1 MIVMR
6 LLYFV
11 LILILSLLLYHFVA
25 GNNGLM
31 DYKRIE
37 REVDIQYNNNQVL
50 LERNTALKNEIL
62 DLRNG
67 NDAIEERTRNELG
80 MIKKG
85 ETFYRIINDD
95 DNN

>member
-1 MIVMR
+1 MR

-95 DNN
+95 DKN

>member
-1 MIVMR
+1 MR

-11 LILILSLLLYHFVA
+11 LILIFSSLIYHFIA

-31 DYKRIE
+31 DYQRIE
-37 REVDIQYNNNQVL
+37 REVSIQHTNNQVL
-50 LERNTALKNEIL
+50 IERNTALKNEII

-67 NDAIEERTRNELG
+67 YDAIEERTRNELG
-80 MIKKG
+80 MIKEG

-95 DNN
+95 N

>member
-1 MIVMR
+1 MR
-6 LLYFV
+6 LLYIV
-11 LILILSLLLYHFVA
+11 LISILSLLIYHLIA

-37 REVDIQYNNNQVL
+37 REVNIQHKNNQVL
-50 LERNTALKNEIL
+50 IERNTALKNEIL

-67 NDAIEERTRNELG
+67 YDAIEERTRNELG
-80 MIKKG
+80 MIKEG

-95 DNN
+95 N

>member
-95 DNN
+95 DKN

>member
-1 MIVMR
+1 MR

-11 LILILSLLLYHFVA
+11 LILILSLLLYHFIA
-25 GNNGLM
+25 GNNGAM

-37 REVDIQYNNNQVL
+37 REVDIQHTNNQVL
-50 LERNTALKNEIL
+50 IERNTALKNEIL

-80 MIKKG
+80 MIKEG

-95 DNN
+95 DKN

>member
-11 LILILSLLLYHFVA
+11 LISILSLLIYHFIA

-37 REVDIQYNNNQVL
+37 REVAVQQKNNQVL
-50 LERNTALKNEIL
+50 IERNTALKNEIS

-80 MIKKG
+80 MIKQG
-85 ETFYRIINDD
+85 ETFYRIIND
-95 DNN
+95 N

>member
-1 MIVMR
+1 MR

-11 LILILSLLLYHFVA
+11 LISILSLLLYHFIA
-25 GNNGLM
+25 GNNGVM

-37 REVDIQYNNNQVL
+37 REVTDQHKNNQVL
-50 LERNTALKNEIL
+50 IDRNTALKNEIL

-80 MIKKG
+80 MIKEG

-95 DNN
+95 N

>member
-1 MIVMR
+1 MR

>member
-1 MIVMR
+1 MR

-11 LILILSLLLYHFVA
+11 LILILSLLSYHFIV
-25 GNNGLM
+25 GNNGVM

-37 REVDIQYNNNQVL
+37 REVNIQHRNNQVL
-50 LERNTALKNEIL
+50 IERNTALKNEIL

-67 NDAIEERTRNELG
+67 YDAIEERTRNELG
-80 MIKKG
+80 MIKEG

-95 DNN
+95 H

>member
-11 LILILSLLLYHFVA
+11 LILILSLLLYHFIA
-25 GNNGLM
+25 GNNGVM

-37 REVDIQYNNNQVL
+37 REVDLQYTNNQVL
-50 LERNTALKNEIL
+50 IERNTALKNEIL

-80 MIKKG
+80 MIKEG
-85 ETFYRIINDD
+85 ETFYRIIND
-95 DNN
+95 NN

>member
-1 MIVMR
+1 MR

-11 LILILSLLLYHFVA
+11 LISILSLLIYHFIA

-37 REVDIQYNNNQVL
+37 REVAVQQKNNQVL
-50 LERNTALKNEIL
+50 IERNTALKNEIS

-80 MIKKG
+80 MIKQG
-85 ETFYRIINDD
+85 ETFYRIIND
-95 DNN
+95 N

>member
-1 MIVMR
+1 MR

-11 LILILSLLLYHFVA
+11 LILILSLLIYHFFV

-37 REVDIQYNNNQVL
+37 REVSDQQKNNQVL
-50 LERNTALKNEIL
+50 IERNTALKNEIL

-80 MIKKG
+80 MIKEG

-95 DNN
+95 N

>member
-1 MIVMR
+1 MR

-11 LILILSLLLYHFVA
+11 LILTLSLLSYHFVA

-95 DNN
+95 DKN

>member
-1 MIVMR
+1 MR

-11 LILILSLLLYHFVA
+11 LILILSLLIYHFIA

-31 DYKRIE
+31 DYRRIE
-37 REVDIQYNNNQVL
+37 REVNIQYQNNQVL
-50 LERNTALKNEIL
+50 IERNTALKNEIL

-80 MIKKG
+80 MIKEG
-85 ETFYRIINDD
+85 ETFYRIIND
-95 DNN
+95 NNN

>member
-1 MIVMR
+1 MR

-11 LILILSLLLYHFVA
+11 LILILSLLLYHFIA
-25 GNNGLM
+25 GNNGVM

-37 REVDIQYNNNQVL
+37 REVDLQYTNNQVL
-50 LERNTALKNEIL
+50 IERNTALKNEIL

-80 MIKKG
+80 MIKEG
-85 ETFYRIINDD
+85 ETFYRIIND
-95 DNN
+95 NN

>member
-1 MIVMR
+1 MR

-11 LILILSLLLYHFVA
+11 LILILSLLLYHFIA
-25 GNNGLM
+25 GNNGVM

-37 REVDIQYNNNQVL
+37 REVDLQYTNNQVL
-50 LERNTALKNEIL
+50 IERNTALKNEIL

-80 MIKKG
+80 MIKEG

-95 DNN
+95 NN

>member
-1 MIVMR
+1 MR

-11 LILILSLLLYHFVA
+11 LILILSLLSYHFIV
-25 GNNGLM
+25 GHNGVM

-37 REVDIQYNNNQVL
+37 REVNIQHRNNQVL
-50 LERNTALKNEIL
+50 IERNTALKNEIL

-67 NDAIEERTRNELG
+67 YDAIEERTRNELG
-80 MIKKG
+80 MIKEG

-95 DNN
+95 H

>member
-1 MIVMR
+1 MR
-6 LLYFV
+6 LLY
-11 LILILSLLLYHFVA
+11 LILISILSLLIYHFIA

-37 REVDIQYNNNQVL
+37 REVAVQQTNNQL
-50 LERNTALKNEIL
+50 LIDRNTALKNEIL

-80 MIKKG
+80 MIKEG

-95 DNN
+95 N